1 MFILSVALLPD
12 LFDLLFLEY
21 GWTTLADWSRLNRL
35 HVLLTECRRK
45 KTVDVLTNV
54 DVELEQNVTTY
65 ISLHSMMMLL
75 YNNIDESVLPLR
87 S

>member
-21 GWTTLADWSRLNRL
+21 GWTTLAGWSRLTRL
-35 HVLLTECRRK
+35 HALLTECRRK
-45 KTVDVLTNV
+45 KTVDVLTN
-54 DVELEQNVTTY
+54 VELEQNVTTY

-75 YNNIDESVLPLR
+75 YNNIDESVLPLCT
-87 S
+87 

>member
-1 MFILSVALLPD
+1 M
-12 LFDLLFLEY
+12 
-21 GWTTLADWSRLNRL
+21 
-35 HVLLTECRRK
+35 LLTECRRK

-87 S
+87 T